1 MAKKVNTL
9 IQVTIKG
16 NKELIELRKNIELY
30 SKNLKE
36 LKQQNKDTKKIT
48 DSTAQA
54 FAKNEA
60 NLKKAR
66 QEYKRAQ
73 DGLKGMNKASK
84 NAGSFT
90 LKMAK
95 AFGIAQ
101 LAVDGFRK
109 VTQLMQQQIVKGVE
123 TFKDFE
129 FEMAKVKAISGASTE
144 EFDKLKKSAEDL
156 GRSTFFTA
164 TQVAGLQLNFSKLGF
179 TAAEVLQVQ
188 ESALLTATATGED
201 LARTA
206 TVIGST
212 IRGFGLD
219 ATEGARVADVMAS
232 SFTQSAL
239 TLEKFQTSMT
249 KVSSVAALL
258 GMDLEETTAIMGVLT
273 DSGIEAS
280 IAGTSLRNI
289 FLKLGDPSS
298 DLAKSIG
305 FTVNSSEDMVREF
318 RRMRDEGVNVEKM
331 LKIVD
336 VRQVN
341 AIANMIKHID
351 KIEEQTA
358 AYRDSS
364 GAASDMAAIIGDTL
378 EGASLRFRSALDGI
392 YIALVGESGLG
403 NALKESLDR
412 LALFFNKLATD
423 NKFVDGF
430 TNSVLA
436 LVNIIKVAAISITTM
451 TIALKGKTFAVNAYT
466 TAQTFANRQ
475 LRIFNVLLKRNPIG
489 LIVGLLTAAAASL
502 LVFRDRTED
511 AADAQRELNDELERE
526 RELLSAKVY
535 QDFLKENK
543 LVRQEMKDGT
553 LRDVFASD
561 AEVLE
566 TFKSKLK
573 TFSETDLVNFV
584 RFFKDQIMEL
594 HTAGEE
600 EPQLKQF
607 FDAQIEDFKIKLN
620 LSFKRLEELQK
631 IREGLD
637 DTKNII
643 NAEKLKNESLLRI
656 SKLFLDE
663 FKEVR
668 EDDELG
674 QVIKSEALKET
685 LLNIE
690 REYFDNRLANLEV
703 GTDEYLAVKAQ
714 QAQFEL
720 NLEKDLV
727 AEKIKAYNS
736 EKEAKEALEIA
747 KVQAVAKGAS
757 IIGSLAEEGSAL
769 SKAAFIVE
777 QGAAVAG
784 VIISGQKEIAAYKLA
799 MANQEAKLIG
809 TGVAMYTPLIA
820 KAKIGT
826 ALSVASILAQTIG
839 GFGGGSGKS
848 GEGSQNTST
857 DVKFEQGG
865 LTRGG
870 MFQGNSHANG
880 GVKFRVGGRI
890 HEAEG
895 GEAIINKKSTSMFRP
910 MLSAI
915 NSYNGNGVKFA
926 DGGLLNSGEKFAMGG
941 ELRSAQQLVS
951 GGMGSSKV
959 VIVESDMTEVQ
970 NRISAIESQATF

>member
-9 IQVTIKG
+9 IEVTIKG
-16 NKELIELRKNIELY
+16 NDKLIQLRKEVELY
-30 SKNLKE
+30 SKNLKD
-36 LKQQNKDTKKIT
+36 LKKENKDVKNIS
-48 DSTAQA
+48 DETARA
-54 FAKNEA
+54 FSQQEA
-60 NLKKAR
+60 SLKKAR
-66 QEYKRAQ
+66 TEYGKAQ
-73 DGLKGMNKASK
+73 KELKGMNNASK

-95 AFGIAQ
+95 AFGVAQ

-144 EFDKLKKSAEDL
+144 EFEKLKKSAEDL

-164 TQVAGLQLNFSKLGF
+164 TQVAELQLNFSKLGF
-179 TAAEVLQVQ
+179 TATEVLQVQ

-289 FLKLGDPSS
+289 FLHLGDPSS
-298 DLAKSIG
+298 DLAKAIG

-331 LKIVD
+331 LGV
-336 VRQVN
+336 VERRQVN
-341 AIANMIKHID
+341 AIANMVKHID

-364 GAASDMAAIIGDTL
+364 GAASDMADIIGDTL

-475 LRIFNVLLKRNPIG
+475 LRIFNVLLKRSPIG
-489 LIVGLLTAAAASL
+489 LVVGLLTTVAASL
-502 LVFRDRTED
+502 LVFRDRTQES
-511 AADAQRELNDELERE
+511 ADAHKELYDE
-526 RELLSAKVY
+526 
-535 QDFLKENK
+535 
-543 LVRQEMKDGT
+543 
-553 LRDVFASD
+553 
-561 AEVLE
+561 
-566 TFKSKLK
+566 
-573 TFSETDLVNFV
+573 
-584 RFFKDQIMEL
+584 
-594 HTAGEE
+594 
-600 EPQLKQF
+600 
-607 FDAQIEDFKIKLN
+607 
-620 LSFKRLEELQK
+620 
-631 IREGLD
+631 
-637 DTKNII
+637 
-643 NAEKLKNESLLRI
+643 
-656 SKLFLDE
+656 
-663 FKEVR
+663 
-668 EDDELG
+668 
-674 QVIKSEALKET
+674 
-685 LLNIE
+685 
-690 REYFDNRLANLEV
+690 
-703 GTDEYLAVKAQ
+703 
-714 QAQFEL
+714 
-720 NLEKDLV
+720 
-727 AEKIKAYNS
+727 
-736 EKEAKEALEIA
+736 
-747 KVQAVAKGAS
+747 
-757 IIGSLAEEGSAL
+757 
-769 SKAAFIVE
+769 
-777 QGAAVAG
+777 
-784 VIISGQKEIAAYKLA
+784 
-799 MANQEAKLIG
+799 
-809 TGVAMYTPLIA
+809 
-820 KAKIGT
+820 
-826 ALSVASILAQTIG
+826 
-839 GFGGGSGKS
+839 
-848 GEGSQNTST
+848 
-857 DVKFEQGG
+857 
-865 LTRGG
+865 
-870 MFQGNSHANG
+870 
-880 GVKFRVGGRI
+880 
-890 HEAEG
+890 
-895 GEAIINKKSTSMFRP
+895 
-910 MLSAI
+910 
-915 NSYNGNGVKFA
+915 
-926 DGGLLNSGEKFAMGG
+926 
-941 ELRSAQQLVS
+941 
-951 GGMGSSKV
+951 
-959 VIVESDMTEVQ
+959 
-970 NRISAIESQATF
+970 